1 MIHFLST
8 LIGWN
13 FWWTN
18 QNSFIV
24 KPLFVLGGHH
34 SPVDLSRLPIC
45 GPGFESQVH
54 HLCFV
59 QLKSNFVLYLSL
71 CWEKEE
77 NKQKRVCVWHI
88 LITVVYL
95 SVCLSVTS
103 ISVQITFCVFLF
115 CQRFVLLLP
124 LSILAKWKNQLNKLF
139 SFPYFGRNRQT
150 RVRAEFIPRWRC
162 CGFGPNYTC
171 SNEASTSD
179 HFCVEKLQNL
189 K

>member
-59 QLKSNFVLYLSL
+59 QLKSNFVLCLSL
-71 CWEKEE
+71 CWGKEE
-77 NKQKRVCVWHI
+77 NKQKRGCVWHI

-95 SVCLSVTS
+95 SVCLSLVFLSRLHFAFSSFVNVLFYFSPFQFWQNEKINWTNFFLS
-103 ISVQITFCVFLF
+103 HILAEIVKLASGLNSSLDDAAAALDQITLVQMKHQLVIT
-115 CQRFVLLLP
+115 FV
-124 LSILAKWKNQLNKLF
+124 
-139 SFPYFGRNRQT
+139 
-150 RVRAEFIPRWRC
+150 
-162 CGFGPNYTC
+162 
-171 SNEASTSD
+171 
-179 HFCVEKLQNL
+179 
-189 K
+189 